1 MTQYAKSTGCFKLGQ
16 IVLGRL
22 FWKRKTEKVLVYLN
36 LKDIF
41 KGAILEKK
49 EDKNELT

>member
-49 EDKNELT
+49 DKNELT